1 MHNNNIHSD
10 KIKLHRLS
18 MQLYFAGDVGRYGKK
33 KKERFTW
40 IAAILISMF
49 AVIFFGRLTYLGIT
63 NGFWQ
68 RIFLEHFAAVVG
80 LPAAAIASLFIV
92 IILEASSGNI
102 EFKGASGPIIMW
114 VVCFLSIVLAI
125 KALW

>member
-1 MHNNNIHSD
+1 MPGSGTITPFRQSD
-10 KIKLHRLS
+10 LC
-18 MQLYFAGDVGRYGKK
+18 YGKK

-68 RIFLEHFAAVVG
+68 RIFLEHFVAVVG

-102 EFKGASGPIIMW
+102 EFKGASDPIIMW
-114 VVCFLSIVLAI
+114 VVCFLPIVLAI